1 MNDVILE
8 FKDVWKTYGQ
18 EKIESNA
25 LKDINFSLKKGSL
38 NLILGPSG
46 SGKTTLLNIASL
58 LDTPSKGEVLIR
70 GKKSSNLSKSE
81 RSKIRMNEIGI
92 VYQRANLF
100 PYLNILEN
108 TMLSMSSKNKNKA
121 LKLLKSMDIN
131 ETSQFP
137 EKISAEDQQKA
148 ALARAMINDPSLILA
163 DEPTG
168 ELDTDSTKVIM
179 KLIKDI
185 AQKYT
190 VLIVSNN
197 IDLSEYADNVF
208 SLKDG
213 MIYKKN
219 KKRELVY

>member
-1 MNDVILE
+1 MNDVILK

-58 LDTPSKGEVLIR
+58 LDTPSKGEVLIM

-148 ALARAMINDPSLILA
+148 ALARAMINDPSLIFA

-208 SLKDG
+208 SLKDR
-213 MIYKKN
+213 MIYKK
-219 KKRELVY
+219 K

>member
-1 MNDVILE
+1 MKETILK
-8 FKDVWKTYGQ
+8 FQNVWKTYGQ
-18 EKIESNA
+18 ENIESNA
-25 LKDINFSLKKGSL
+25 LKGINFSLKNNSL

-108 TMLSMSSKNKNKA
+108 VMLPMISNNKNKA
-121 LKLLKSMDIN
+121 LELLKSMGLTDPF
-131 ETSQFP
+131 QFP
-137 EKISAEDQQKA
+137 KDISTEDEQKVA
-148 ALARAMINDPSLILA
+148 FVRAMINDPSLILA

-168 ELDTDSTKVIM
+168 ELNSDDTDILM
-179 KLIKDI
+179 GLINDI
-185 AQKYT
+185 KHKYT
-190 VLIVSNN
+190 VLILSNN
-197 IDLSEYADNVF
+197 FNLEGYADTLF

-213 MIYKKN
+213 IIFKN
-219 KKRELVY
+219 K

>member
-208 SLKDG
+208 SLKDR
-213 MIYKKN
+213 MIYKK
-219 KKRELVY
+219 K